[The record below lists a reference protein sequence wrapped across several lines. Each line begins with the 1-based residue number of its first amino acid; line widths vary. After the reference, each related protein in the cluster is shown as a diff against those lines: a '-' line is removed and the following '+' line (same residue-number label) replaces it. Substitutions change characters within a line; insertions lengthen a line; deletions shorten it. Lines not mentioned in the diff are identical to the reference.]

1 RKRRPAARGGRHV
14 AALGAGAARHGRPGA
29 GSGSHGQPCGALSEI
44 SLQLGA
50 VGRAR
55 ARRARC
61 AAPVRRCAGPAAL
74 RRAGRHRA
82 ACRRRRESAA
92 CAQRSHR
99 NRSAGGTMRIHPWLL
114 AVLGLTAFGLLV
126 WFAGPLASI
135 GNSTPLAS
143 DDARIALIAAF
154 ALQYLVH
161 KGWSAWSARRRNE
174 RVVDQLA
181 PAASGAEPAELAQL
195 RKRFSAALATLRRTR
210 FGSQRGQGGRESRSE
225 EHTYELQSPDHLVR
239 RR

>member
-1 RKRRPAARGGRHV
+1 
-14 AALGAGAARHGRPGA
+14 
-29 GSGSHGQPCGALSEI
+29 
-44 SLQLGA
+44 
-50 VGRAR
+50 
-55 ARRARC
+55 
-61 AAPVRRCAGPAAL
+61 
-74 RRAGRHRA
+74 
-82 ACRRRRESAA
+82 
-92 CAQRSHR
+92 
-99 NRSAGGTMRIHPWLL
+99 MRIHPWLL

-210 FGSQRGQGGRESRSE
+210 FERPARKQPGRTRERTHYTLTDQGREALTAWLAEPAAMARVQHEALVKLLAADFSDDATILASLKGLRQGIADAYARLGPLTERAEQLPHRTRYLRLINDFGRRSLDTLSDWLDHVE
-225 EHTYELQSPDHLVR
+225 RELESKRDERDPR
-239 RR
+239 SAR